1 MRLYTVHIRR
11 HYPDAD
17 SDLVLIKEGFCWP
30 AFFLGP
36 LWALWHRLW
45 LVALVL
51 LVADVALSGT
61 ALLARLDGLSQGAVS
76 VGFAAIVGFVANDLR
91 RRALERRHFTLA
103 AVVSGARREAAE
115 GRFLD
120 GEPEL
125 AAELSR

>member
-1 MRLYTVHIRR
+1 MRLYTVHVRR
-11 HYPDAD
+11 HGPDAD

-45 LVALVL
+45 LAALVL
-51 LVADVALSGT
+51 LVADLGLSGT
-61 ALLARLDGLSQGAVS
+61 ALLLRLDGLSQGAVS
-76 VGFAAIVGFVANDLR
+76 VGFAAIVGFVANDFR
-91 RRALERRHFTLA
+91 RRRLERRHFTLA
-103 AVVSGARREAAE
+103 VVSAAGREAAE
-115 GRFLD
+115 RRFLD

>member
-1 MRLYTVHIRR
+1 MRLYTVHVRR
-11 HYPDAD
+11 HWPDAD
-17 SDLVLIKEGFCWP
+17 RDLVLIKEGFCWP

-45 LVALVL
+45 LAALVL
-51 LVADVALSGT
+51 LVADVALSGA
-61 ALLARLDGLSQGAVS
+61 ALLLRLDGLSQGMVS

-91 RRALERRHFTLA
+91 RRALERRRFTFA
-103 AVVSGARREAAE
+103 AVVSAGGLEDAE
-115 GRFLD
+115 RRFLD

>member
-1 MRLYTVHIRR
+1 MRLYTVHVCR
-11 HYPDAD
+11 HGPDAK

-30 AFFLGP
+30 AFFLVP

-61 ALLARLDGLSQGAVS
+61 ALLLRLDGLSQGMVS

-91 RRALERRHFTLA
+91 RRALERRRFTFA
-103 AVVSGARREAAE
+103 AVVSAGGLEDAE
-115 GRFLD
+115 RRFLD

>member
-1 MRLYTVHIRR
+1 MRLYTVHVRR
-11 HYPDAD
+11 HGPDAK

-30 AFFLGP
+30 ACFLLP

-51 LVADVALSGT
+51 LVAEVALSGA
-61 ALLARLDGLSQGAVS
+61 ALLLRLDGLSQAAVS
-76 VGFAAIVGFVANDLR
+76 VGFAVIVGFVANDLR
-91 RRALERRHFTLA
+91 RRALERRRFTFA
-103 AVVSGARREAAE
+103 AVVSAGGVEDAE
-115 GRFLD
+115 RRFLD

>member
-1 MRLYTVHIRR
+1 MRLYTVHVRR
-11 HYPDAD
+11 HDPDAG

-45 LVALVL
+45 LAALVL
-51 LVADVALSGT
+51 LVAAL
-61 ALLARLDGLSQGAVS
+61 ALGWAGMLLRLDGLSQGAVS

-91 RRALERRHFTLA
+91 RRRLARRHFTHA
-103 AVVSGARREAAE
+103 AVISGAGREAAE

-120 GEPEL
+120 GEPAL
-125 AAELSR
+125 AAELCR

>member
-1 MRLYTVHIRR
+1 MRLYTVHVRR
-11 HYPDAD
+11 HGPDAD

-45 LVALVL
+45 LAALVL
-51 LVADVALSGT
+51 LVANLALIGVGM
-61 ALLARLDGLSQGAVS
+61 LLRLDGLSQGAVS

-91 RRALERRHFTLA
+91 RRRLERRHFTLA
-103 AVVSGARREAAE
+103 AVVSAAGREAAE
-115 GRFLD
+115 WRFLD

>member
-1 MRLYTVHIRR
+1 MRLYTVHLRR
-11 HYPDAD
+11 HGPDAD

-36 LWALWHRLW
+36 LWVLWHRLW
-45 LVALVL
+45 LAALVL
-51 LVADVALSGT
+51 LLSGVALGGT
-61 ALLARLDGLSQGAVS
+61 ALVLRLDGLSQGAVS

-91 RRALERRHFTLA
+91 RRRLERRHFTRA
-103 AVVSGARREAAE
+103 GVVSGAGREAAE
-115 GRFLD
+115 RRFLD

>member
-1 MRLYTVHIRR
+1 MRLYTVHVRR
-11 HYPDAD
+11 HGPDAD
-17 SDLVLIKEGFCWP
+17 SDLILIKEGFCWP

-45 LVALVL
+45 LAALVL
-51 LVADVALSGT
+51 LVAGLALGGGGM
-61 ALLARLDGLSQGAVS
+61 ALRLDGLSQGALS

-91 RRALERRHFTLA
+91 RRRLERRHFTNA
-103 AVVSGARREAAE
+103 AVVSAAGREAAE
-115 GRFLD
+115 LRFLD

>member
-1 MRLYTVHIRR
+1 MRLYTVHVRR
-11 HYPDAD
+11 HGPDAD

-30 AFFLGP
+30 AFFLLP

-45 LVALVL
+45 LAALVL
-51 LVADVALSGT
+51 LVADLAVSGA
-61 ALLARLDGLSQGAVS
+61 ALLLRLDVFSHGAVS

-91 RRALERRHFTLA
+91 RRRLERRHFALA
-103 AVVSGARREAAE
+103 AVVSGAGREAAE
-115 GRFLD
+115 WRFLD